1 MFNIFE
7 YPFVGIGLAVIVM
20 VARWIFDAIRPDKKR
35 KWHFA
40 VPFVIAVSAFA
51 IAHFVETD
59 KEKVRR
65 AISKGIKAF
74 EQQKIEPIREIIA
87 DDYRDPYH
95 SSKDFIVAYCQALF
109 QTATVE
115 KISIFNRQIE
125 MDSTGSP
132 QVNDDKATFTTEGL
146 VKFTEE
152 SEMAKMSKPFL
163 IVKARFHLIKTLQKK
178 WLINSSEILELD
190 RKPVNW
196 GEIKGE

>member
-20 VARWIFDAIRPDKKR
+20 TGLWIFDALRPDKKR

-40 VPFVIAVSAFA
+40 VPFVIAALAFA
-51 IAHFVETD
+51 ISYFVQTD
-59 KEKVRR
+59 KEKIFGAVN
-65 AISKGIKAF
+65 KGIKAF
-74 EQQKIEPIREIIA
+74 EQQKIEPIKEIVA
-87 DDYRDPYH
+87 DDYTDPYH
-95 SSKDFIVAYCQALF
+95 SSKDLIVAYCQALF

-125 MDSTGSP
+125 MDSTSSP
-132 QVNDDKATFTTEGL
+132 QVNDDKAVFTTEGL
-146 VKFTEE
+146 VKFTEQ
-152 SEMAKMSKPFL
+152 SEIAKMGKPFL
-163 IVKARFHLIKTLQKK
+163 IVKARLHFKKTPQKK

-196 GEIKGE
+196 GQLHN

>member
-20 VARWIFDAIRPDKKR
+20 IGLWIFDAIQPDKKR

-40 VPFVIAVSAFA
+40 VPFVIAASAFA
-51 IAHFVETD
+51 ISYFVQTD
-59 KEKVRR
+59 KEKIFGAVD
-65 AISKGIKAF
+65 KGIKAF
-74 EQQKIEPIREIIA
+74 EQQKVEPIKEIVA
-87 DDYRDPYH
+87 DDYADPYH
-95 SSKDFIVAYCQALF
+95 SSKDLIVAYCQAIF

-125 MDSTGSP
+125 MDSTSSP
-132 QVNDDKATFTTEGL
+132 QVKNDKATFTTEGL

-152 SEMAKMSKPFL
+152 SEMAKMGKPFL
-163 IVKARFHLIKTLQKK
+163 IVKARFHFKKTPQKK
-178 WLINSSEILELD
+178 WLINNSEILELD

-196 GEIKGE
+196 GEIR